1 MKKFRFPLDRLRNWR
16 QSCFEAEQ
24 ARLQALVAEQR
35 RVQAQRDAL
44 ILEMDASV
52 NRLAECGS
60 ACAEELI
67 ALNSFCLY
75 AQHEARRLD
84 QSQKHLGR
92 DIEKQR
98 EKLLAARRDVEVLDQ
113 LRERRL
119 QQWRAEAGREQEDL
133 VAELV
138 VARWKAAGR

>member
-16 QSCFEAEQ
+16 QSRFEAEQ
-24 ARLQALVAEQR
+24 ARLQALFAEQR

-44 ILEMDASV
+44 IREMDASV
-52 NRLAECGS
+52 DRLAAGGS

-84 QSQKHLGR
+84 QSQKHIGH

-98 EKLLAARRDVEVLDQ
+98 AALLAARRDVEVLEK
-113 LRERRL
+113 LREQRL
-119 QQWRAEAGREQEDL
+119 RQWRVEAGREQEGL